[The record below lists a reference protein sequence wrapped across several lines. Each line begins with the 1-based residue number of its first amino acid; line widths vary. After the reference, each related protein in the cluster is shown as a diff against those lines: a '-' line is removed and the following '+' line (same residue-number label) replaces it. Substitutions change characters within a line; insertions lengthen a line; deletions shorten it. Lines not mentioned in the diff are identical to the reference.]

1 MTTDNDN
8 PDPFAQGGD
17 QQVDDATLVEEQ
29 AAVEFEPLSE
39 EDRLGWRES
48 LSQPK
53 WGESTQ
59 NFGVT
64 LRLALAVME
73 KSKDELV
80 TIARSLRNEKDPEN
94 EEHDLLCTLVDNFND
109 VEGCLK
115 ELAQLAHAACERQ
128 LSAAAVVALEA
139 QS

>member
-1 MTTDNDN
+1 MTTDNH
-8 PDPFAQGGD
+8 DPFAQGGD
-17 QQVDDATLVEEQ
+17 QQIDDATLVEEQ

-39 EDRLGWRES
+39 EDRLGWYES

-53 WGESTQ
+53 WGASTQ

-80 TIARSLRNEKDPEN
+80 TIARSLED
-94 EEHDLLCTLVDNFND
+94 DLLRTLVDNFED
-109 VEGCLK
+109 VEGALK
-115 ELAQLAHAACERQ
+115 E
-128 LSAAAVVALEA
+128 
-139 QS
+139 